1 MWFAGSQV
9 PPASTIAAMFVAVT
23 EMTKPSLR
31 VKKTNIL
38 SFVWP
43 SCNNVA
49 LVRMAGRRNERAR
62 VVGMKT
68 PVFFPSVSPS
78 MCLLYRMTAIGE
90 VCAVVKKKNHCDNPQ
105 SIVGDCLFL
114 FSPLLFLLLC
124 DIAGDAESVAVV

>member
-1 MWFAGSQV
+1 MWVAGSQV

-43 SCNNVA
+43 SCNNLAPVH
-49 LVRMAGRRNERAR
+49 LAGRRNERAR
-62 VVGMKT
+62 VAGMKT
-68 PVFFPSVSPS
+68 LVFFPSVSSS

-90 VCAVVKKKNHCDNPQ
+90 VCAVVKKNHCDNPQ